1 MAQDGREQDR
11 VVPDPDYGGESDQG
25 ELPSMEQ
32 QVDVPAVISGEV
44 VEVVQH
50 MVRVYQD
57 PGCGGRR
64 YGQRCASGAPYA
76 GPDPNRSDS
85 VSPAGPASHL
95 RRFLQDSGPPLGGT
109 HEAVS
114 IVTGGWAPRVAVWV
128 SRPPLAP
135 TTPHALLVRA
145 CV

>member
-1 MAQDGREQDR
+1 MDWLVVELVADQVAQMAQDGR
-11 VVPDPDYGGESDQG
+11 ESDQG

-76 GPDPNRSDS
+76 GPDPNQSDS
-85 VSPAGPASHL
+85 VSQRAQPLTSDASCRIQARL
-95 RRFLQDSGPPLGGT
+95 SAARTKPYPL
-109 HEAVS
+109 
-114 IVTGGWAPRVAVWV
+114 
-128 SRPPLAP
+128 
-135 TTPHALLVRA
+135 
-145 CV
+145 